1 MFYESRRNI
10 VIDYLEFK
18 CNSIGMSKRSLG
30 IMVRSFHCSL
40 PLLLFFLIL
49 LGNKF
54 IAQLVLGVCVLIMVL
69 WFTLNGCMLS
79 MLENRICCDEWNIVD
94 PILEVNDMPINYESR
109 KKASHL
115 FFMYYAIV
123 ILGIYA
129 VRFRNI

>member
-1 MFYESRRNI
+1 
-10 VIDYLEFK
+10 
-18 CNSIGMSKRSLG
+18 
-30 IMVRSFHCSL
+30 
-40 PLLLFFLIL
+40 
-49 LGNKF
+49 
-54 IAQLVLGVCVLIMVL
+54 
-69 WFTLNGCMLS
+69 
-79 MLENRICCDEWNIVD
+79 IVD